1 MKARV
6 LGLMLVES
14 KKGNEGTLLSLEI
27 PFDDYRQGTTKYC
40 SGMDCVQEYIR
51 GDLSSQIKVGQE
63 VTLIYGRGYEG
74 KAVLREVIPAN
85 EK

>member
-1 MKARV
+1 MLAKI
-6 LGLMLVES
+6 LGLAVVES
-14 KKGNEGTLLSLEI
+14 KKGTYGTILSLEI
-27 PFDDYRQGTTKYC
+27 PFDDYRQETAKYC

-51 GDLSSQIKVGQE
+51 GDLSSQINVGQE